1 MNNLYCDI
9 KLASNGKRFG
19 AFLIDSFIQCIMIY
33 INFRI
38 AYSILIDPTTHILVR
53 MFDSFLFFCILFS
66 LLTIFI
72 SFIIPIFIWNGQTI
86 GKRILNI
93 KVVSNNGQ
101 ELEKVKL
108 LGRILIFN
116 LSSSM
121 FYGIPLIISGV
132 LILSNENKETL
143 HDKILNT
150 IVIDIN

>member
-1 MNNLYCDI
+1 MNNICGDI
-9 KLASNGKRFG
+9 KLASSGKRFV
-19 AFLIDSFIQCIMIY
+19 AFLIDSFMQGIAMFFTLFITAMIFGF
-33 INFRI
+33 NNEF
-38 AYSILIDPTTHILVR
+38 
-53 MFDSFLFFCILFS
+53 ILFMFFITFFLS
-66 LLTIFI
+66 AIFI
-72 SFIIPIFIWNGQTI
+72 NFIIPIFIWNGQTI

-132 LILSNENKETL
+132 LMISNEDKETI
-143 HDKILNT
+143 HDKIFNT
-150 IVIDIN
+150 IVIDTN